1 MTHVNRAVLERVTAL
16 DLNLFQRFPAREQNA
31 ALRLMTRQRRN
42 SVSGSIS
49 ASQEVDRTVCLG
61 GLEVKYTS
69 GSTVQIT
76 AGKMMAS
83 NVGSEITE
91 TRPGTYSPS
100 PVEPD
105 TDRFE
110 VATLAATTTVAPASP
125 LGTASGNEW
134 WIVYVTAAETTVES
148 DSARVVFNE
157 TTGVF
162 DATTAAKIGRWT
174 LTPGVLRG
182 SAGDTITT
190 VAGGLPANS
199 EMIAWIW
206 VPSGATSLSNALF
219 FDVRKLV
226 DPNAPNECG
235 GRGRYGYDGTP
246 SFTAAMSA
254 PTSDTETFSG
264 HFWARI
270 KGQALSVVAPSGA
283 GLSALKIKDPG
294 ATWDS
299 GASTSTPKV
308 AWLYLAAPAGYV
320 PRLYAK
326 GTSSIGN
333 GGGNNELIVMHGA
346 LILSSRAPKGAVPTA
361 GASVKTSGLY
371 DLRPSGTLHMPV
383 SYTVGGITY
392 AFDGLTSD
400 DAICLGPVLYN
411 GYDTPND
418 CPVIAGPCHV
428 SPDGWI
434 GWTMGAI
441 WAGFPATDLI
451 TSCTPSGTGTD
462 TITIT
467 VTLATVGTG
476 PAPITAVR
484 LNTEMLGGYYLTF
497 WEGKPNAG
505 KRAVCDRYG
514 TGSGTDQ
521 KIYWETEIDIS
532 PQQATAVAV
541 GKGTDELYAS
551 TITNAN
557 SHVQAIRWPFNEP
570 LATLRRWSYGTESS
584 AGSGTPPTRLISE
597 QSGNGKRIFGGKLKS
612 NDGGNGI
619 AGRPGTQTFTGMSP
633 HGVGMGKVW

>member
-16 DLNLFQRFPAREQNA
+16 DLNLFQRFPAREHNA
-31 ALRLMTRQRRN
+31 ALRLMSRQRRN

-162 DATTAAKIGRWT
+162 DATTAAKVKRWT

-199 EMIAWIW
+199 EMIAWVW

-226 DPNAPNECG
+226 DPNAPNACG

-246 SFTAAMSA
+246 DFTNRLIA
-254 PTSDTETFSG
+254 PTSDTETFNG

-270 KGQALSVVAPSGA
+270 KGQALQAVCPYGA
-283 GLSALKIKDPG
+283 GVSALKIKDPG

-299 GASTSTPKV
+299 GASPTAPKV

-333 GGGNNELIVMHGA
+333 GGGTNELAVMHGA
-346 LILSSRAPKGAVPTA
+346 LVLSSRAPRINVPS

-371 DLRPSGTLHMPV
+371 DLRPSGTLQMPAA
-383 SYTVGGITY
+383 YTVGGITY
-392 AFDGLTSD
+392 AFNGLTSD
-400 DAICLGPVLYN
+400 DAICLGPVIYT
-411 GYDTPND
+411 GYDSPND
-418 CPVIAGPCHV
+418 CPVIAGPCEV
-428 SPDGWI
+428 SSDGWI
-434 GWTMGAI
+434 GWPIAGLAMTFDYLCLFDDLTPTISTDTLTVTVSPKAITGGAI
-441 WAGFPATDLI
+441 
-451 TSCTPSGTGTD
+451 
-462 TITIT
+462 
-467 VTLATVGTG
+467 
-476 PAPITAVR
+476 PITGVKLAISAVV
-484 LNTEMLGGYYLTF
+484 GGIYSSFT
-497 WEGKPNAG
+497 EGKPRPG
-505 KRAVCDRYG
+505 RRIVLDRV
-514 TGSGTDQ
+514 GSSIGTDQ
-521 KIYWETEIDIS
+521 LIYWETELQFS
-532 PQQATAVAV
+532 PQQTTAEAVAH
-541 GKGTDELYAS
+541 GLELSSATMSSAS
-551 TITNAN
+551 ALVIAL
-557 SHVQAIRWPFNEP
+557 RWPFNEP
-570 LATLRRWSYGTESS
+570 LAT
-584 AGSGTPPTRLISE
+584 
-597 QSGNGKRIFGGKLKS
+597 
-612 NDGGNGI
+612 
-619 AGRPGTQTFTGMSP
+619 
-633 HGVGMGKVW
+633 

>member
-1 MTHVNRAVLERVTAL
+1 MAHVNRAALERVTAL
-16 DLNLFQRFPAREQNA
+16 DLNLFQRFPAREHNA
-31 ALRLMTRQRRN
+31 ALRLATRQRRN

-49 ASQEVDRTVCLG
+49 SSQEVDRTVCLG

-76 AGKMMAS
+76 AGKMLAYNAS
-83 NVGSEITE
+83 QVTE
-91 TRPGTYSPS
+91 TRPGTYSPA

-105 TDRFE
+105 SDVFE
-110 VATLAATTTVAPASP
+110 VATLAATATAVPASP

-162 DATTAAKIGRWT
+162 DATSAAKIKRWT

-182 SAGDTITT
+182 NAGQNITT

-226 DPNAPNECG
+226 EPGPNMCG
-235 GRGRYGYDGTP
+235 ARGRYGYDGTP
-246 SFTAAMSA
+246 DFTNRIIA
-254 PTSDTETFSG
+254 PTSDDETFSG

-270 KGQALSVVAPSGA
+270 KGQSLQAVCPYGA
-283 GLSALKIKDPG
+283 GISALKIKDPG

-299 GASTSTPKV
+299 GASPTDPKV

-326 GTSSIGN
+326 GVSSIGN
-333 GGGNNELIVMHGA
+333 GGGANELAVMHGA
-346 LILSSRAPKGAVPTA
+346 LVLSSRAPKINVAA
-361 GASVKTSGLY
+361 SGASVKTSGLY
-371 DLRPSGTLHMPV
+371 DLRPSGTLQMPE

-400 DAICLGPVLYN
+400 DAICLGPVIYT

-418 CPVIAGPCHV
+418 APVVAGPCEV

-434 GWTMGAI
+434 GWPLGGSAMT
-441 WAGFPATDLI
+441 FDYVCLFDDLSPAV
-451 TSCTPSGTGTD
+451 SGGD
-462 TITIT
+462 TLT
-467 VTLATVGTG
+467 VTISPKAITG
-476 PAPITAVR
+476 GPVPITGAKITTSAVVTGR
-484 LNTEMLGGYYLTF
+484 YLKF
-497 WEGKPNAG
+497 VEGKPRPFVLGFVNT
-505 KRAVCDRYG
+505 YG
-514 TGSGTDQ
+514 DDSGQDLS
-521 KIYWETEIDIS
+521 WATEVAFS
-532 PQQATAVAV
+532 PQQTTATAV
-541 GKGTDELYAS
+541 GKGTGEVVATSIGTPAS
-551 TITNAN
+551 VIT
-557 SHVQAIRWPFNEP
+557 AIRWPFNEP
-570 LATLRRWSYGTESS
+570 LAT
-584 AGSGTPPTRLISE
+584 
-597 QSGNGKRIFGGKLKS
+597 
-612 NDGGNGI
+612 
-619 AGRPGTQTFTGMSP
+619 
-633 HGVGMGKVW
+633 